1 MRMIY
6 VLIFVSFVLV
16 LEVRAA
22 IICLRNNLY
31 ADVTVVSSCLVSAD
45 IRGLGPQQPEITW
58 LTKSRAVDLE
68 RSFSSL

>member
-16 LEVRAA
+16 LEVRAV

-31 ADVTVVSSCLVSAD
+31 ADVTVVSLCLVSAD
-45 IRGLGPQQPEITW
+45 IRGLGPQQPEIT
-58 LTKSRAVDLE
+58 
-68 RSFSSL
+68 

>member
-45 IRGLGPQQPEITW
+45 IRGLGPQQPEIT
-58 LTKSRAVDLE
+58 
-68 RSFSSL
+68 